1 MRHPDHLVIA
11 FHKQR
16 RNRERRAFE
25 ASEAVFD
32 VVLVTIFPHPL
43 LQRQA
48 LLWGIAGI
56 GTPAQRRDDLGNR
69 LLVVLDRRD
78 LIAHPLAHLL
88 GAIGPTPSAPD
99 ELDCLLTLA
108 VEGVGKRPR
117 HSMPRH
123 YPR

>member
-32 VVLVTIFPHPL
+32 VVLVAIFLHPL

-56 GTPAQRRDDLGNR
+56 GAPAQRRDDLSNH

-78 LIAHPLAHLL
+78 LIAHPLAHLRL
-88 GAIGPTPSAPD
+88 PPP
-99 ELDCLLTLA
+99 
-108 VEGVGKRPR
+108 RPR
-117 HSMPRH
+117 PTNLTSCSLWRGHSRKA
-123 YPR
+123 